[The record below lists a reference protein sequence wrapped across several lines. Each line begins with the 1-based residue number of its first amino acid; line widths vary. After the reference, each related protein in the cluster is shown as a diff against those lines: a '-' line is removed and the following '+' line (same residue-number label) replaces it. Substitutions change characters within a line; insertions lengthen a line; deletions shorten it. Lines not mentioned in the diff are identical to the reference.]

1 MGFIAPKERKHLS
14 AEALFGF
21 VRSLFATIPD
31 HRSDNTGIPLMDAL
45 MAGFAMFSLKCP
57 SLLDFDK
64 QRAEG
69 NLKTIYRIERAPC
82 DSSMRE
88 RLDPVAPASLRPL
101 FKGVLRQLQRGKA
114 LEEMVWPCR
123 KITFPN

>member
-14 AEALFGF
+14 ADALFGF
-21 VRSLFATIPD
+21 VRNLFANVPD
-31 HRSDNTGIPLMDAL
+31 HRSNAPEITLTDAL

-69 NLKTIYRIERAPC
+69 NFKTIYHIERAPC

-88 RLDPVAPASLRPL
+88 MLDPVAPASLRPV
-101 FKGVLRQLQRGKA
+101 FTGVFRHLQRGKA
-114 LEEMVWPCR
+114 LEAMVFFKNCS
-123 KITFPN
+123 

>member
-14 AEALFGF
+14 ADALFGF
-21 VRSLFATIPD
+21 VRSLCANVPD
-31 HRSDNTGIPLMDAL
+31 HRSDDTDLTLTDAL

-69 NLKTIYRIERAPC
+69 NLKTIYGNTAK
-82 DSSMRE
+82 
-88 RLDPVAPASLRPL
+88 VALSAQVIGILRCGNWLPSAY
-101 FKGVLRQLQRGKA
+101 FA
-114 LEEMVWPCR
+114 
-123 KITFPN
+123 